1 MGINF
6 LLVFIIYSFMEMLFC
21 GFILMIIELMLYIIF
36 VLDVDLW
43 VRGVGGRCYKNY
55 EDWVIKNDI

>member
-1 MGINF
+1 
-6 LLVFIIYSFMEMLFC
+6 MEMLFC

-36 VLDVDLW
+36 DLDVDLW

-55 EDWVIKNDI
+55 ED